1 MQNMQQNPAAQ
12 QARKRDWTIR
22 DMLDWCTG
30 YLEKHGDADPRG
42 AAQWLVSHATGL
54 EKIELY
60 LNLDRVLNAGEL
72 DFMRDAVQRRA
83 KGEPL
88 QYLTGSAPF
97 RFITV
102 EVAPG
107 VLIPR
112 PETEVLVS
120 TFLDMLPAAP
130 KRVAT
135 DSYTSEELKRLL
147 ASKHADDGE
156 EDAAGAAEGTGDEE
170 QQFAPAFIEAPKPG
184 QRAADDASAAGN
196 SVARAAGAMK
206 AMAHPAATSTSGP
219 AAPMVAASP
228 KVPAADPALH
238 VLEIGTGSGCIAC
251 SLASERPDVKVTATD
266 LSPDAVALA
275 RRNAQRLHVA
285 DRVQVIHCDLGA
297 DLPPESLGAFDGLIS
312 NPPYI
317 PTAVYEGLDAEV
329 HDYEPQLA
337 LDGGPDGLDFFR
349 RLLPFGLQALCPGAP
364 FAVEL
369 HEDTLDQAKQ
379 LAEQAGYTQVRI
391 VADMAGRPRIL
402 AARTPER

>member
-1 MQNMQQNPAAQ
+1 MQHNAAAP
-12 QARKRDWTIR
+12 QARTRDWTIR

-30 YLEKHGDADPRG
+30 YLGKHGDTDPRG
-42 AAQWLVSHATGL
+42 SAQWLVSHATGL

-72 DFMRDAVQRRA
+72 DFMRDAVRRRA

-135 DSYTSEELKRLL
+135 DSYTSEELERLL
-147 ASKHADDGE
+147 ASKRADDRPAGDVPHVD
-156 EDAAGAAEGTGDEE
+156 DAPDAEQE
-170 QQFAPAFIEAPKPG
+170 FAPAFIEAPKPG
-184 QRAADDASAAGN
+184 QQAPGDEAGLEA
-196 SVARAAGAMK
+196 V
-206 AMAHPAATSTSGP
+206 PAPAVPDSPTAPVTGP
-219 AAPMVAASP
+219 AAKAAVS
-228 KVPAADPALH
+228 PALH

-251 SLASERPDVKVTATD
+251 SLASERPDVQVTATD
-266 LSPDAVALA
+266 ISSNAVALA
-275 RRNAQRLHVA
+275 RRNAQRLKVA
-285 DRVQVIHCDLGA
+285 DRVEVIDCDLGA
-297 DLPPESLGAFDGLIS
+297 GLAPETMGTFDGLIS

-317 PTAVYEGLDAEV
+317 PTAVYQGLDAEV

-349 RLLPFGLQALCPGAP
+349 RLLPFGLKALRPGAP

-369 HEDTLDQAKQ
+369 HEESLDQAKR
-379 LAEQAGYTQVRI
+379 LAEDAGYTETRI

-402 AARTPER
+402 AARTPRQ